1 MIKSVLMSES
11 NIQKF
16 AKMLQVM
23 RGMEADIGIGSLSK
37 SDKAVFTSIADL
49 ISLSSEEVDVKAIAL
64 HPDLINMPI
73 PTLYKCLRDLQKN
86 GLLERVGHKRS
97 GLYKLAWAEAKNL
110 F

>member
-1 MIKSVLMSES
+1 VIKSVLMSES
-11 NIQKF
+11 NIHKF

-49 ISLSSEEVDVKAIAL
+49 ISLSSKEVDFKDIAL

-97 GLYKLAWAEAKNL
+97 GLYKLA
-110 F
+110 